1 MGPVLYFKN
10 AMPPKTLLRL
20 GLCFLFLALIVYFY
34 SEHWLKTRIFL
45 PLDVP
50 VNLDTRQLKSPP
62 FQINMRETYFVA
74 LWLDYSVDD
83 WYDDDRCNDRALLG
97 SQWRVNQPPGLQTVR
112 VRANYGRL
120 FRHGTCRVE
129 LHAYSD

>member
-1 MGPVLYFKN
+1 MF
-10 AMPPKTLLRL
+10 
-20 GLCFLFLALIVYFY
+20 
-34 SEHWLKTRIFL
+34 
-45 PLDVP
+45 P

-97 SQWRVNQPPGLQTVR
+97 SQWRVNQPPGLQTVC

-120 FRHGTCRVE
+120 FRHGTRRVE

>member
-1 MGPVLYFKN
+1 
-10 AMPPKTLLRL
+10 MPPKTLLRL

-34 SEHWLKTRIFL
+34 SEHWLKTRIFV

-83 WYDDDRCNDRALLG
+83 WYDDDRCNDRALLA
-97 SQWRVNQPPGLQTVR
+97 SQSRVNQPPGLQTVP

-120 FRHGTCRVE
+120 FRHGTRRVE